1 MLRPSRVFL
10 FLVIQMLRLTVLL
23 TVSMVLALIIAGE
36 DRGQLRPGLA
46 KAAAEGPVPEAATL
60 VADVEAVVDEP
71 APEMEVAAAVVEPAA
86 PAPAPYVEPVREVV
100 AAVEEPVFT
109 LSALPTEEVPGAAA
123 PRQSDAEGQIYYVTA
138 SSVNVREAPSTEA
151 SVLGKLGA
159 GEAALVITDVD
170 GEWARIVIQGDGME
184 GYVAMRYLSANAP

>member
-1 MLRPSRVFL
+1 
-10 FLVIQMLRLTVLL
+10 MLRLTVLL
-23 TVSMVLALIIAGE
+23 TVSMVLALLIAGE

-46 KAAAEGPVPEAATL
+46 KVAAEGPVPKAAAL
-60 VADVEAVVDEP
+60 
-71 APEMEVAAAVVEPAA
+71 APEIEVVVAEPVSEPVVEVVAAVA
-86 PAPAPYVEPVREVV
+86 PSPAPYVEPAREVV
-100 AAVEEPVFT
+100 QAVDEPVFT
-109 LSALPTEEVPGAAA
+109 LSALATEAVPGAAKA
-123 PRQSDAEGQIYYVTA
+123 QASRAEGQIYYVTA

-184 GYVAMRYLSANAP
+184 GYVAMRFLSADAP